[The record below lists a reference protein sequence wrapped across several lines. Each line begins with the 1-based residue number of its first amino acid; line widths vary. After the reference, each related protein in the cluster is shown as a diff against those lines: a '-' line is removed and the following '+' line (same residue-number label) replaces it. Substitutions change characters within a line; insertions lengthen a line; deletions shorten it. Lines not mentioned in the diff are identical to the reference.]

1 MRHTITC
8 TERIT
13 LPPDH
18 AYRVLHPHATEKT
31 YPVYTV
37 GNERYIEIKAD
48 TLGGTLL
55 TKLTDLNV
63 DMDTGELNAF
73 SSPLRVDDH
82 DMPRL
87 YTVDIQDLADITD
100 QVPVAKKFNQNEY
113 IKEYQRQNI
122 RYRKMNFN
130 LTKVEDTEMLEW
142 IARQPEGASNY
153 LKRLVEKDMRENKN
167 G

>member
-1 MRHTITC
+1 MKHYTITC

-18 AYRVLHPHATEKT
+18 AHRVLYPHATEKT

-55 TKLTDLNV
+55 TKLTDLHV
-63 DMDTGELNAF
+63 DNGELNAV
-73 SSPLRVDDH
+73 STPLRVDNR

-100 QVPVAKKFNQNEY
+100 QVPVPKKFDQNEY

-130 LTKVEDTEMLEW
+130 LTKDEDTKVLEW
-142 IARQPEGASNY
+142 IDRQPEGASNY
-153 LKRLVEKDMRENKN
+153 LKHLVLEDMAK
-167 G
+167 